1 MADTPRGTGR
11 DGSRTA
17 HPGCELG
24 FLKSHASRHARPE
37 ENNVPQGKRFLL
49 ASANGHDQEDRRV
62 EDESWC
68 RTWWARTGEFS
79 ERLDVSVD
87 ETEAFY
93 FTIFARNCLKSHT
106 AKRYTHFAHHRPIF
120 FVLRQISRPRRS

>member
-49 ASANGHDQEDRRV
+49 ASANGHDQEDRRG
-62 EDESWC
+62 EDEAWC
-68 RTWWARTGEFS
+68 RAWWARKGEVL
-79 ERLDVSVD
+79 ERPDFLGD
-87 ETEAFY
+87 ETE
-93 FTIFARNCLKSHT
+93 R
-106 AKRYTHFAHHRPIF
+106 IF
-120 FVLRQISRPRRS
+120 FPTLSR